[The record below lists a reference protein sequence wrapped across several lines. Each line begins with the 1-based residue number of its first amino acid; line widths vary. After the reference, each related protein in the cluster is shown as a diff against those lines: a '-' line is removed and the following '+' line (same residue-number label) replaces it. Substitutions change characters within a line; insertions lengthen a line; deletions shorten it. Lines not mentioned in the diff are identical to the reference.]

1 MFEDNYNQTS
11 NAAKQNFK
19 SQRDSI
25 LSMCDLLSHKKGF
38 IYLKD
43 EIMVIWVHAIW
54 INKEYEH
61 SHFANNKLMGF

>member
-25 LSMCDLLSHKKGF
+25 SSMCDLLSHKKGF
-38 IYLKD
+38 IYLRD
-43 EIMVIWVHAIW
+43 EIM
-54 INKEYEH
+54 
-61 SHFANNKLMGF
+61 LQ

>member
-25 LSMCDLLSHKKGF
+25 SSMCNLLSHKKGF
-38 IYLKD
+38 IYLRDK
-43 EIMVIWVHAIW
+43 IMLQLSGYMLSGSTRNMNTVILLI
-54 INKEYEH
+54 IN
-61 SHFANNKLMGF
+61 